1 MKLFINSLVLFL
13 LTPFMGFAQYA
24 GYPTDYS
31 KPYQLPFSKN
41 NEIMSIPAVISAG
54 DSVLMV
60 FYSSSTTNDTIYTHS
75 SSDGGII
82 WSSRRVVGIVQKN
95 SNTGFLSFSG
105 ISANDGRIILSYSL
119 INVGGSSPTKI
130 IYSDDGGDSW
140 SEPANIIGTVYIQ
153 NPVFTKSPEG
163 RIYISSYGNY
173 FFYSSDNGATWK
185 SKNIGSPHMALLA
198 TDTLNLS
205 VYSTNINVIYQK
217 KSSDG
222 GSTWLP
228 SETILSSPFFIERLR
243 AIRDDSGN
251 SYLFYQVRKPA
262 DFNILQDDINY
273 IKSNDDGLNWSEE
286 TQLTYFV
293 NNDKNISVTNWDGYP
308 YLIFTSNRWTG
319 LNNIWAAKISTTED
333 TSPPATIYYFVPQKI
348 GSIFHLA
355 AYAGDEQGVRDINV
369 SLTRNNIP
377 LSDVNM
383 YDDGF
388 HLDSLAG
395 DNKFGTMLINNNPG
409 DRVDFS
415 FFIVDDER
423 NAAELKGGTFVF
435 SPQLRNVWMNAGS
448 FVNWY
453 SSMGMEVEEGIEPNQ
468 QSGARY
474 SALYKNQDMQAS
486 KGLWLGAADFTDE
499 SGNFYPNKVVHCGP
513 RVKGENEFFPVKLE
527 VINKF
532 TPPSIVVNGVS
543 SSLYPAEYDSIDANL
558 LPERM
563 ILNEVNTQL
572 GLTMERKIMQFSS
585 LEHDNYIIT
594 EYKFTNTGNTN
605 GDGIIELPGN
615 TLNGVM
621 IYFLNR
627 YAINRDS
634 RYVIGNATGWGIN
647 TMIDGRGDGVLPD
660 PAGENFRT
668 QFAWHGRYSQ
678 FNTYDNIGAPIW
690 QPALPYN
697 LPGDTVGRLSAAQFI
712 GTLTLH
718 ADQSASIT
726 ADDPGQPATTSYL
739 DSDSPITVN
748 NDPYNI
754 PKMVSEYT
762 EMTRGHRSPRHA
774 WAVEPSGDFANAAND
789 AGLGSSGGF
798 SAATGYGPYN
808 VAPGEDITIV
818 IAEGAAGLSRSECLR
833 IGREYKEGTIDR
845 IAKNIAVLTG
855 KDSLMK
861 TWTNAA
867 SNYAS
872 GYNISEPPFPP
883 AEFRILSK
891 NPAINLTW
899 VSASGNSSEYY
910 RIYRRADRA
919 DSVFKMIF
927 ETEPGIYAF
936 DDENA
941 SPDENYF
948 YYIVTVGVN
957 GGTSNPIY
965 TVTSVPVNVLTSL
978 KQNPEKPGIYSL
990 SQNYPNPFNPNTR
1003 INFSLPSAG
1012 NVSIKVY
1019 DILGREMKTL
1029 ISGWKN
1035 AGTFSVD
1042 FNASDL
1048 ASGIYFLEM
1057 RTGGF
1062 SERIK
1067 MNLVK

>member
-1 MKLFINSLVLFL
+1 MKLLINSLVLFL
-13 LTPFMGFAQYA
+13 LTPFIGFAQHA

-31 KPYQLPFSKN
+31 KPFQLPFSKN
-41 NEIMSIPAVISAG
+41 NEIMSIPAVISLG

-119 INVGGSSPTKI
+119 INVGGSRPTKI
-130 IYSDDGGDSW
+130 TYSDDGGDSW

-173 FFYSSDNGATWK
+173 FFYSSDNGTTWK
-185 SKNIGSPHMALLA
+185 SKSIGSPHIALLA
-198 TDTLNLS
+198 EDTLNLT
-205 VYSTNINVIYQK
+205 VYSTDNNVIYKK

-222 GSTWLP
+222 GSTW
-228 SETILSSPFFIERLR
+228 ETPVNILSSQYLIERAR
-243 AIRDDSGN
+243 PIKVASGEL
-251 SYLFYQVRKPA
+251 YLFYQVAKPA
-262 DFNILQDDINY
+262 DFKIFQYDINY
-273 IKSNDDGLNWSEE
+273 IKSNDDGVNWSEE
-286 TQLTYFV
+286 AQFTYFV
-293 NNDKNISVTNWDGYP
+293 NNDKNISVTTWNGYP

-333 TSPPATIYYFVPQKI
+333 ASPPATIYYFVPQKI

-355 AYAGDEQGVRDINV
+355 AYAGDEQGVRDINAL
-369 SLTRNNIP
+369 LTRNNIP

-383 YDDGF
+383 YDDGL

-395 DNKFGTMLINNNPG
+395 DNKFGTTLNNNNPG

-415 FFIVDDER
+415 FFIIDDEH
-423 NAAELKGGTFVF
+423 NSAELKGGTFVF
-435 SPQLRNVWMNAGS
+435 SPELKNVWMNAGS
-448 FVNWY
+448 FINWY

-468 QSGARY
+468 QSGARFP
-474 SALYKNQDMQAS
+474 ALYKNQDMQAS

-513 RVKGENEFFPVKLE
+513 RVKGENEFFPVKFE

-532 TPPSIVVNGVS
+532 TPPSILVNGVS

-563 ILNEVNTQL
+563 ILNELNTQL

-627 YAINRDS
+627 YAINRDT

-678 FNTYDNIGAPIW
+678 FNIYDNIGAPIW
-690 QPALPYN
+690 QPALYN
-697 LPGDTVGRLSAAQFI
+697 LPGDSVGRLGAAQFI

-726 ADDPGQPATTSYL
+726 ADDASQPATTSYL
-739 DSDSPITVN
+739 DSDSPITMN

-762 EMTRGHRSPRHA
+762 EMTRGHKSPRHA
-774 WAVEPSGDFANAAND
+774 WAVEPDGDFAD
-789 AGLGSSGGF
+789 ATGDPSLGTSGGF
-798 SAATGYGPYN
+798 SVANGYGPYDL
-808 VAPGEDITIV
+808 APGEDITIV

-845 IAKNIAVLTG
+845 IAKNSAVLTG

-861 TWTNAA
+861 TWANAV
-867 SNYAS
+867 SNYVS
-872 GYNISEPPFPP
+872 GYNIPQPPFPP

-891 NPAINLTW
+891 NPVINLTW
-899 VSASGNSSEYY
+899 TSASGNSAEFY
-910 RIYRRADRA
+910 RIYRRADRP
-919 DSVFKMIF
+919 DSIF
-927 ETEPGIYAF
+927 RLIAETSPGVYSY
-936 DDENA
+936 DDEDVLT
-941 SPDENYF
+941 SEDYF
-948 YYIVTVGVN
+948 YYIVSVDAN
-957 GGTSNPIY
+957 GLTSNPIY
-965 TVTSVPVNVLTSL
+965 TLTMSPANVLTAV
-978 KQNPEKPGIYSL
+978 KPDGEKPEIYSL
-990 SQNYPNPFNPNTR
+990 SQNYPNPFNPATT
-1003 INFSLPSAG
+1003 INFELPAAG
-1012 NVSIKVY
+1012 IVRVKVY
-1019 DILGREMKTL
+1019 DILGREVQSL
-1029 ISGWKN
+1029 VDGWRNSGK
-1035 AGTFSVD
+1035 FSVD
-1042 FNASDL
+1042 FDGSQL
-1048 ASGIYFLEM
+1048 ASGIYILEM
-1057 RTGGF
+1057 RSGSF